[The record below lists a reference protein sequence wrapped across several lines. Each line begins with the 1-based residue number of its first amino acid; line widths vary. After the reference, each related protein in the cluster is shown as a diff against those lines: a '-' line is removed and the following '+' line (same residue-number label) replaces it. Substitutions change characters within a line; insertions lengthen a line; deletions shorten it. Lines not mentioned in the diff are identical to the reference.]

1 MAKLAI
7 FLACLVGVAIALPTD
22 SGVISA
28 SLMKTLKTK
37 QVADITISMK
47 EGVSQAYFAIQG
59 RNFPIRGQKMTSLRS
74 ALIANAQQSQKS
86 LQSVL
91 ANKSVQYKS
100 HWINNKVTIRNAD
113 LAIVEQLAQIA
124 NVAEIREMIVVPV
137 EEPTASTIYPSRQ
150 GPAEWG
156 VRKIN
161 AVELWDGGNTGEGII
176 VANVDTGVRGTHRIL
191 SPNFL
196 GQYGWFSPSDMAAN
210 PVDRNGHGTHTMGTI
225 AGQEGYG
232 VAPGAKWMACMGCA
246 GSSCWEDDLLDCGAF
261 IACPTLANGT
271 NADCSKAPHLVSNSW
286 GSTIGADSWYDGVIA
301 AWHAA
306 YVLPVF
312 SAGNAGTAC
321 GTVGS
326 PGDRDVIGVGATGE
340 DDKIAYFSSIGPSF
354 DGKQKPEI
362 AAPGYL
368 INSAYNSNDNSF
380 SVLSGTS
387 MACPHVAGA
396 IALLLNERPELI
408 GDYERVRE
416 ALFSGAEQRNLTG
429 TGHGCDGVDEDVF
442 PNYTFGHGRLDILAS
457 SMGKNSSVPTIW
469 F

>member
-28 SLMKTLKTK
+28 SLMKKLKTK
-37 QVADITISMK
+37 QVADITIDMK

-59 RNFPIRGQKMTSLRS
+59 RNFPIRGQKMASLRS
-74 ALIANAQQSQKS
+74 ALISNAQQSQKS
-86 LQSVL
+86 LQHIL
-91 ANKSVQYKS
+91 ANKSVQYRS
-100 HWINNKVTIRNAD
+100 HWINNKLTIRNAD
-113 LAIVEQLAQIA
+113 LALVEQIAQVK
-124 NVAEIREMIVVPV
+124 NVAEVREMIVVPV
-137 EEPTASTIYPSRQ
+137 EEPTVATIQPQQ
-150 GPAEWG
+150 GQVQWG
-156 VRKIN
+156 VRKIK
-161 AVELWDGGNTGEGII
+161 ADLLWDGGNNGTGII

-232 VAPGAKWMACMGCA
+232 VAPGARWQACMGCA
-246 GSSCWEDDLLDCGAF
+246 GSSCWEDDLLDCGQW
-261 IACPTLANGT
+261 IACPTLADGT
-271 NADCSKAPHLVSNSW
+271 GADCSKAPHLVSNSW

-306 YVLPVF
+306 KVLPIF

-321 GTVGS
+321 GTTGS

-340 DDKIAYFSSIGPSF
+340 DDSIAYFSSVGPSW

-368 INSAYNSNDNSF
+368 VNSAYNGGDNDF
-380 SVLSGTS
+380 AVLSGTS

-396 IALLLNERPELI
+396 VALLLKEKPNLV
-408 GDYERVRE
+408 GDYEGVRA
-416 ALFSGAEQRNLTG
+416 ALFSGAQKTGLTG
-429 TGHGCDGVDEDVF
+429 TGNSCDGVSEDTF
-442 PNYTFGHGRLDILAS
+442 PNYTFGHGRLDIAAS
-457 SMGKNSSVPTIW
+457 SMGKNATVPTIW